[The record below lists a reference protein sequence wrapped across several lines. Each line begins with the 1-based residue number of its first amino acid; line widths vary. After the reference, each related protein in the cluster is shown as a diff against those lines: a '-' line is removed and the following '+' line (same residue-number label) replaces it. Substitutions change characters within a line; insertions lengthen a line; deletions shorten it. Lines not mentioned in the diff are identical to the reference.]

1 MELID
6 KAAVVS
12 EIERRIKVCQDYAK
26 CNLTEN
32 TRIGNHAQQLELK
45 EILSFLNT
53 LEVKEIDLEEEI
65 DLYIEN
71 SLTGTNPIYTKGAV
85 SNLIDKAAKYF
96 FELGL
101 KAKEK

>member
-1 MELID
+1 MKQYIDKDALVAEIKRRISEVEQID
-6 KAAVVS
+6 KASYEVGLLDAYK
-12 EIERRIKVCQDYAK
+12 I
-26 CNLTEN
+26 
-32 TRIGNHAQQLELK
+32 
-45 EILSFLNT
+45 ILSFINT

-101 KAKEK
+101 KAKGEMI